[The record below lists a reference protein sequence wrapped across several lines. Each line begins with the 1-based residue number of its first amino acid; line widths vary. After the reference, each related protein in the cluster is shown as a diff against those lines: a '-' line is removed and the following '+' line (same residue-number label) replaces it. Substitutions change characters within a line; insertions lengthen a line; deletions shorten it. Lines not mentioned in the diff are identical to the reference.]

1 MAELVTIARPYAE
14 AVFQLAREKSNLA
27 GWSDM
32 LALLAAVAA
41 DPQVQACIN
50 NPNVST
56 QQIEN
61 LILGIAGAKL
71 DGTGRNF
78 VQVLAQ
84 NRRLELL
91 PQIQA
96 LYEERRHENEG
107 VLEARIISA
116 LPINDEQTKQLV
128 ARLETKYQ
136 RKISAQVELDP
147 QLIGGVKILVGDKVI
162 DATVR
167 GRLDAMAAALTH

>member
-14 AVFQLAREKSNLA
+14 AVFQLAREKSNLP

-32 LALLAAVAA
+32 LALLAAVAR
-41 DPQVQACIN
+41 DPQVRACIN
-50 NPNVST
+50 NPNFST

-96 LYEERRHENEG
+96 LYEELRHENEG

-136 RKISAQVELDP
+136 RKISAQVEIDP
-147 QLIGGVKILVGDKVI
+147 QLIGGVKIMVGDKVI

>member
-14 AVFQLAREKSNLA
+14 AVFKLACEKSNLA

-32 LALLAAVAA
+32 LALLATVAR
-41 DPQVQACIN
+41 DPQMQACIN
-50 NPNVST
+50 NPNLST

-61 LILGIAGAKL
+61 VILGIAGDKL
-71 DGTGRNF
+71 DGAGRNF

-84 NRRLELL
+84 NGRLEAL
-91 PQIQA
+91 PQIQI
-96 LYEERRHENEG
+96 LYERLRHEREG
-107 VLEARIISA
+107 VLDARIISA
-116 LPINDEQTKQLV
+116 LPLNDEQTKQLV

-136 RKISAQVELDP
+136 RKISVQVEVDP
-147 QLIGGVKILVGDKVI
+147 QLIGGVKIMVGDKVI